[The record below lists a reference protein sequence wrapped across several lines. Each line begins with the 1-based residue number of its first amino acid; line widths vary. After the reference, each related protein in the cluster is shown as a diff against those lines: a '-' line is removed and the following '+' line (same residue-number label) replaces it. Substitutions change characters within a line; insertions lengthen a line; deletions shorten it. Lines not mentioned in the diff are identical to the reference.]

1 MEEAIFYSVGNNSV
15 MNGENHMSN
24 TTSNTPGDIVR
35 SFKYWS
41 ILFGL
46 LALATLFGNSLVI
59 MAVRKFKN
67 LQSVTNYLIVS
78 LAVADIMVGTAVMPL
93 AVYVEVSY
101 YSIKKYSTLYN
112 LLKILNYTF

>member
-1 MEEAIFYSVGNNSV
+1 
-15 MNGENHMSN
+15 MSN